1 MISTEAESATKASR
15 VLLLGAGFD
24 TQNLGV
30 EALAIGTI
38 QIINAHF
45 PDVSVELLE
54 YGRTS
59 QRYSIE
65 VNGNKTELNTLNIRF
80 SKNITLQNH
89 VFSLILS
96 GIAVRVFPFLRNRIR
111 ERNPYYRAI
120 DDCAAAFSIAGGD
133 SFSDIY
139 GLTRYFYVTLP
150 QLLMLIMKK
159 RLILLPQT
167 FGPYKTW
174 ISRLVTRY
182 VLRKAVVVHCRD
194 HKSIAYINKLF
205 GPEMWNIGFCH
216 DVAFGMKPERA
227 ANSNNP
233 IGLEESPLVGLNV
246 SGLLYFDRENRF
258 HLQCEYRQLID
269 RILELFCMKLGQR
282 VLLTPH
288 VITAED
294 GSESDVKANA
304 ALMMQH
310 KAQYGDRLISAEGIT
325 NAPGAKA
332 VIGRCDFFLGSR
344 MHACIGALSQGI
356 PAVGLAYSGKFDGLF
371 ATVGVES
378 LTLDMT
384 QHAEAE
390 LIKGILA
397 VYEQRKR
404 WREVL
409 KSELPKVTQSYE
421 RMAASWGDGMI
432 CAKLAGS
439 WPVSA
444 TVPKSSS
451 R

>member
-1 MISTEAESATKASR
+1 MNSTGEQGPTIASK

-30 EALAIGTI
+30 EALAIGAI
-38 QIINAHF
+38 QILHTHF
-45 PDVSVELLE
+45 PGVSVELLE

-59 QRYSIE
+59 LRYPVEI
-65 VNGNKTELNTLNIRF
+65 NGNKIELNTLNIRF
-80 SKNITLQNH
+80 SKNLTLQNH
-89 VFSLILS
+89 VFFLILTA
-96 GIAVRVFPFLRNRIR
+96 IMVRLFPFLRNHVR

-120 DDCAAAFSIAGGD
+120 DDATAAFSIAGGD

-174 ISRLVTRY
+174 ISRMVTRY
-182 VLRKAVVVHCRD
+182 VLSKAGSVHCRD
-194 HKSIAYINKLF
+194 HKSIACINKLF
-205 GPEMWNIGFCH
+205 GPEMRNIGFCH
-216 DVAFGMKPERA
+216 DVAFGMKPDPLVDF
-227 ANSNNP
+227 NDP
-233 IGLEESPLVGLNV
+233 PGLQASPLVGLNV
-246 SGLLYFDRENRF
+246 SGLLYFDRLNRF
-258 HLQCEYRQLID
+258 HLKCEYRPLID
-269 RILELFCMKLGQR
+269 RLLELFCMELGQR
-282 VLLTPH
+282 VLLMPH
-288 VITAED
+288 VITAEE
-294 GSESDVKANA
+294 GAESDVRANA
-304 ALMMQH
+304 ALMKLH
-310 KAQYGDRLISAEGIT
+310 KARYGDRLVSADHIT
-325 NAPGAKA
+325 NATGAKA

-378 LTLDMT
+378 LALDMT
-384 QHAEAE
+384 QLAEPE
-390 LIKGILA
+390 LIKGIQA
-397 VYEQRKR
+397 VYEQRNR
-404 WREVL
+404 WRAVL
-409 KSELPKVTQSYE
+409 KSELPKVTQTYE
-421 RMAASWGDGMI
+421 RMAAAWGDGMVR
-432 CAKLAGS
+432 AKVADS